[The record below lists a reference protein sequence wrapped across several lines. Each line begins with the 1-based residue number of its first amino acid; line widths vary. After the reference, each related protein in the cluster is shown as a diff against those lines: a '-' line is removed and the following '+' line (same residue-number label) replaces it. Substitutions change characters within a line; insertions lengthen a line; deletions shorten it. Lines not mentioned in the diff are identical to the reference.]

1 MVAHQHVE
9 MEVLQETKETKGIRE
24 EMELPEETVLQE
36 RQERLV
42 RMGHQ
47 EPIKLVFGFRELK
60 LLTARMDA
68 AVQAAVQVAVV
79 DVRRVPFVI
88 TVRAMVDLA
97 VGAVAKEAKA
107 VRADTVLEVRLESIL
122 ITTALMEIS

>member
-1 MVAHQHVE
+1 
-9 MEVLQETKETKGIRE
+9 MEVLREIKEMMGTLE
-24 EMELPEETVLQE
+24 EMELPEETAWQA
-36 RQERLV
+36 RPERLV
-42 RMGHQ
+42 QTGLQ